1 MYENKIYLSLISHV
15 TTTAVRTWLIFMCY
29 DIQNH
34 FIGNATDAIMNI
46 ITNRAKITATS
57 SSIMPT

>member
-29 DIQNH
+29 DINNQ
-34 FIGNATDAIMNI
+34 FIGNATDSIMNI

-57 SSIMPT
+57 STIMPT

>member
-29 DIQNH
+29 YIKNQ
-34 FIGNATDAIMNI
+34 FIGNATDSIMNI

>member
-1 MYENKIYLSLISHV
+1 MKNNISHV

-29 DIQNH
+29 DINNH
-34 FIGNATDAIMNI
+34 FIGNATDSIMNI
-46 ITNRAKITATS
+46 ITNRAKIIATS